1 MIARIVPSQRST
13 TRIDLHGTIGQRTIL
28 IEQWACSHARDLEHI
43 LVASRSPCSFISFSF
58 ESLKTQIK
66 LQMHTIYDPRGSVDY
81 DAATD
86 KYPNAA
92 ATTICCWLMCNLV
105 VMLQYATFDQ
115 QYVIKH
121 TVAMTLCEKLAM
133 DIEKSFLLWSQHAK
147 VSPNSLQVY
156 VGKCNPKK
164 IDL

>member
-1 MIARIVPSQRST
+1 
-13 TRIDLHGTIGQRTIL
+13 
-28 IEQWACSHARDLEHI
+28 
-43 LVASRSPCSFISFSF
+43 
-58 ESLKTQIK
+58 LKTQIK

-115 QYVIKH
+115 QYNASNKTH
-121 TVAMTLCEKLAM
+121 CCHDTLRKIGNGHRKELLVMVTACQ
-133 DIEKSFLLWSQHAK
+133 SFTKFFASICWKMQ
-147 VSPNSLQVY
+147 
-156 VGKCNPKK
+156 PKK
-164 IDL
+164 D